1 MDLSKSICCGSFL
14 SLRYSIT
21 PAQEGKPCI
30 KYIAYTDTKR
40 CRQES
45 WICQGK
51 RTRTNSPL
59 DSIRFQPESACE
71 STDLSRLCVYSDIQF
86 TPTGDEP
93 VIKTY
98 VSVHVGNSRKP
109 NEKTVPERSISPSFF
124 ITFFEGCSRRDFGEN
139 DLHGLPPFLLRRCL
153 PIA

>member
-45 WICQGK
+45 WIVRESVPV
-51 RTRTNSPL
+51 RTVLWIVYVS
-59 DSIRFQPESACE
+59 
-71 STDLSRLCVYSDIQF
+71 SRSLPASLPTVYSDIQF

-98 VSVHVGNSRKP
+98 VSVHKGTAESRMKRLFRK
-109 NEKTVPERSISPSFF
+109 EAYRQAS
-124 ITFFEGCSRRDFGEN
+124 
-139 DLHGLPPFLLRRCL
+139 L
-153 PIA
+153 